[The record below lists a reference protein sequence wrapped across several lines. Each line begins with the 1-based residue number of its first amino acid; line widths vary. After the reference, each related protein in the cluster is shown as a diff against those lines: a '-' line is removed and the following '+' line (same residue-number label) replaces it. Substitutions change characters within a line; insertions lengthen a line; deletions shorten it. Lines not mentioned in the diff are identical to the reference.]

1 MVLPAAS
8 SALARC
14 SCSVAA
20 RVDMVLVRFGGVPPD
35 LPGYALIR
43 CGIYTCYGQPDI
55 GCRFHG
61 SEIRD
66 DNSAAGLPS
75 LRRNASR
82 VAPTRTSWAVWI
94 GANQISSGAEPN

>member
-1 MVLPAAS
+1 MVLLAAL
-8 SALARC
+8 SAVARC
-14 SCSVAA
+14 SLAA
-20 RVDMVLVRFGGVPPD
+20 RVDMVLVRLRRCPSD
-35 LPGYALIR
+35 SPGYAVIR
-43 CGIYTCYGQPDI
+43 CEIYTCYGQPDI

-66 DNSAAGLPS
+66 NARRLAAALK
-75 LRRNASR
+75 RNASR